1 MTQFDIPSE
10 LKKLPQL
17 PGVYIM
23 RDASDAIIYVG
34 KANNLRNRVR
44 SYFQESIQH
53 PKTYYLSQ
61 QINHFEYLVTD
72 TENEAFILEN
82 NLIKLH
88 NPKYNIR
95 LKDDK
100 AYPYIRITREK
111 LPRVLYSFRRGKD
124 KAKYYGPFVSKTRV
138 RELLDLIH
146 KLWPLRRCAKQFPR
160 DFDKGRPCLN
170 HHIGQCRAP
179 CIRLLDE
186 EAYLQYLGEAERFIQ
201 GKTGHI
207 LERLTNEMT
216 AASENLEFERAAE
229 LRDTIESLK
238 LLTEKQKTE
247 TDGDDRD
254 VIAIARE
261 KGEALIQIFFIR
273 DGKLT
278 GREHYLMTVGVPDS
292 GDIKDD
298 DKIQPLSDTKNLKPS
313 VKCENADGEVL
324 AAFIKQF
331 YSEAAFIPKELSLVA
346 APADQGAIAE
356 WLTGLR
362 GRQVSIN
369 IPQKGEKRNMVNLA
383 KTNAELTM
391 QQFGGHIKREAE
403 RNQTALAEI
412 CEALNVDISLV
423 RIEAYDISNTQ
434 GYESV
439 GSMIVFENG
448 KAKNSDYRK
457 FRLKAVIGPDDYAGM
472 EEIITRRLKRYKDAL
487 SNAEA
492 QDSPKTQ
499 TNVRMQDSSKTQSDT
514 NMKDSFVKLPDII
527 FVDGGKG
534 QISAAEKA
542 LAAVGLTIPICGM
555 VKDDRHRTR
564 GLLFGGEEVLLPRTG
579 EGFKLVTRIQDEVHR
594 FALEYHRKL
603 RADSQVRSVLDD
615 IDGIGAT
622 RRKELLKHFK
632 NIEAIRNA
640 DIDELTAAPSMN
652 KKTAQ
657 AVYEFF
663 KGAQV

>member
-1 MTQFDIPSE
+1 MMQFDIPSE
-10 LKKLPQL
+10 LKKLPKL

-23 RDASDAIIYVG
+23 RDTSDIIIYVG
-34 KANNLRNRVR
+34 KASNLRNRVR
-44 SYFQESIQH
+44 SYFQESIQD

-72 TENEAFILEN
+72 TENEAFILES

-100 AYPYIRITREK
+100 TYPYIRITREM
-111 LPRVLYSFRRGKD
+111 LPRVLYSHRRGKD
-124 KAKYYGPFVSKTRV
+124 KAKYYGPFVSKSRV

-170 HHIGQCRAP
+170 HHIGQCKAP
-179 CIRLLDE
+179 CIRLLGE
-186 EAYLQYLGEAERFIQ
+186 EAYLRHLGEAERFIQ

-207 LERLTNEMT
+207 LERLTNDMTT
-216 AASENLEFERAAE
+216 AAENLEFERAAE

-261 KGEALIQIFFIR
+261 KGEALIQVFFIR

-278 GREHYLMTVGVPDS
+278 GREHYLMTVGAPDS
-292 GDIKDD
+292 GEGTGASEDN
-298 DKIQPLSDTKNLKPS
+298 QLK
-313 VKCENADGEVL
+313 NADGEVL

-331 YSEAAFIPKELSLVA
+331 YSEAAFIPKELSLA
-346 APADQGAIAE
+346 AVPVDQGAIAE

-362 GRQVSIN
+362 GRQVN
-369 IPQKGEKRNMVNLA
+369 IIVPQKGEKRDMVNLA

-403 RNQTALAEI
+403 RNRNALAEI
-412 CEALNVDISLV
+412 GEALGIDISLA

-472 EEIITRRLKRYKDAL
+472 EEIITRRLKRYKDEHTAF
-487 SNAEA
+487 A
-492 QDSPKTQ
+492 
-499 TNVRMQDSSKTQSDT
+499 
-514 NMKDSFVKLPDII
+514 KLPDII

-534 QISAAEKA
+534 QITAARKA

-555 VKDDRHRTR
+555 VKDDKHRTR
-564 GLLFGGEEVLLPRTG
+564 GLLFDGREVLLPRTS

-615 IDGIGAT
+615 IEGIGAT

-640 DIDELTAAPSMN
+640 GVDELTTAPSMN
-652 KKTAQ
+652 KRAAQ

-663 KGAQV
+663 KGATQ